1 MEIKKNF
8 VRGIMN
14 KDLDDRLLPDSV
26 YRDALNVKASSSDD
40 QDSGTVQN
48 YLGNTEMVNVD
59 DLITAEGLS
68 STTNIVPIGSFTD
81 TKNNYIYW
89 FLTSDDYDIIFRY
102 FESDAGVGSGRL
114 VLIETRS
121 TGIMN
126 FNPQYL
132 ITGVNIVENLLF
144 FTDGLNPPRRINVD
158 KDYRDGDISENNVN
172 VIVKPPL
179 SAPEI
184 ALIDDSTIT
193 ENTIEDKFIRFAYRY
208 RYENNEYSSLSPFSK
223 TAFEAQD
230 FKFNFNTGRNE
241 SMRNKANSIDITVD
255 VGTKEVQKIDIV
267 GKDSRNNNTLV
278 ITTIDKSTLPNTNQ
292 TYTYKFKNNKV
303 YTVLPQTQITRLF
316 DNVPLSARAQDLIG
330 SRIIYGNYKQFFD
343 LKKPS
348 GEAIIPSF
356 SLSVQSTAIEEGVP
370 AETFK
375 SGRDYEVGIAYLDQF
390 GRMTTVLESD
400 GNGAGIDATVSIP
413 INKARDKN
421 ELSVSIK
428 SRAPVFEIKN
438 GNPIYASKYRLFL
451 KQNRSTYYNILPL
464 FFHREGSFVYLQIAK
479 YDIDKVK
486 AGDYIYIKSTPS
498 GISTTT
504 EKYKVLE
511 AEQKVKNFLGEG
523 KSEPQEEGFY
533 VKISVDSGTLFSENS
548 YEIFKLSTQGS
559 TNYGGV
565 KGAISSSN
573 GTVNPLDKYQRHIDQ
588 PVFYGR
594 GASSISYDTT
604 SSLYNSNTDKRI
616 FLEITDSNKFRYRF
630 FNDSRWIQENV
641 TMSASGNLITYEAGG
656 VTYTVASIT
665 FDTNVNYSPGDT
677 FRINYRGEKASI
689 FGSPVVATRSDKKD
703 GGFAITTTNP
713 ITPGTVLY
721 ISINDGYDQAEQ
733 RFVSS
738 GAYPNIEEWFFEEEI
753 YSNFNQYMPDGRSD
767 GAKTVFFRRA
777 TSLNTTEINGQNI
790 NFLRGTGDQSGD
802 VFMLIRSY
810 QESNTSS
817 TSTESSRKFIYLS
830 IKTKTP
836 QGITILETEGTLNN
850 DAIYYELPG
859 TYPIESGLH
868 KSTFNGD
875 TGQTAA
881 QSAVIKLRD
890 FNAITFGNGMES
902 SIIEDDWNGPELL
915 PSPRTSAAID
925 RYEQIIMD
933 NGLTYSGLFNEST
946 STNNLNEFNLSL
958 ANFKIIEKEYGP
970 IQKLYSRDRD
980 IIVFQEDKV
989 SKVLFERNLLS
1000 DAVGGGSIVSVPEV
1014 LGTQMPYSA
1023 EYGISNNPESFAKW
1037 GNDIYFTDQKRG
1049 AVLNLIEGAGIS
1061 VVSNFGMKNW
1071 FRDLFDD
1078 YPSTQKLGAYD
1089 PYEFKYVLVSN
1100 ETSISAC
1107 ELEVN
1112 NDEIF
1117 ISGDAIN
1124 GAFLFNIETNS
1135 SWSISVAN
1143 GSWLTLNATS
1153 GRGSRV
1159 ITANIASNLSN
1170 TVNRTAT
1177 ITITYCDG
1185 LTKTVTVTQS
1195 YKGKK
1200 QVVVVVT
1207 GDKNNDSGK
1216 SVKPSYDF
1224 GGGSFTGAEIPI
1236 DNAGDYSF
1244 EDLSPE
1250 FLGQGPVPN
1259 EGDTVDV
1266 VGGDGYQNA
1275 DGAFTK
1281 PFNPNLGDK
1290 MYYLDTDVLYDPAD
1304 GDTLIANATELTVSS
1319 NNGINTLVTNT
1330 GDTIVT
1336 NTGDAIGLLLNYTGS
1351 FIYDGTGNY
1360 LYIIIDYRNNLD
1372 MGSSVTTI
1380 PAPLAEAPDSIRLNN
1395 TDQIG
1400 NYTITYDSDSSDIR
1414 FVVENTNGAVVADSG
1429 YVNAPSSATFNI
1441 SKTLSGQDVIKVY
1454 NRDYTG
1460 GPVYDLSIGT
1470 IALTSASISSAG
1482 FDTVAGAC
1490 ASSTTQTIYHNGS
1503 AALPIPGNIIY
1514 TIAAGTT
1521 VFVGNNEYYK
1531 AGTNALQIN
1540 NLGVVISSTSCI
1552 CGESAVPT
1560 VIQSS
1565 INIVQNQDVSL
1576 TIQATNNPFSFAA
1589 AGNCR
1594 EFSMFGG
1601 SGGAVFAGQDCK
1613 TGLEKQVFVST
1624 NETITMCFFL
1634 DSVYKVAGASD
1645 ATFVDVGGCV
1655 DTALP
1660 DGITFET
1667 LTGTLTGAATV
1678 AGNFTFTVTATNCVG
1693 TSAPVSFDIT
1703 VQPDVEPN
1711 KSFFIDNTSAQAT
1724 SSAACSLTPTYS
1736 VMYHDGILSYPVI
1749 RDIIFQ
1755 DESGLNRLAGGNLWY
1770 RMDNGVVVK
1779 IDNEG
1784 IVQDTF
1790 LCGIITPT
1798 PPSTTNVSL
1807 APGVDSATACASSAF
1822 VTYYYTGS
1830 VGVNPGK
1837 LYTNSTATTFAA
1849 AAWYKYEVEAG
1860 VFISLNWDGEQ
1871 WTGSADCL

>member
-26 YRDALNVKASSSDD
+26 YRDALNIKASSSDD
-40 QDSGTVQN
+40 QDSGTAQN
-48 YLGNTEMVNVD
+48 YLGNTQMVDVAT
-59 DLITAEGLS
+59 LIQAEGLTI
-68 STTNIVPIGSFTD
+68 TTNIVPIGSFTD

-89 FLTSDDYDIIFRY
+89 FLTSDRYDIIFRY

-114 VLIETRS
+114 VLVETRS
-121 TGIMN
+121 TGIMK
-126 FNPQYL
+126 FNQQYL

-158 KDYRDGDISENNVN
+158 KDYRDGSISEDNVN

-179 SAPEI
+179 SAPVI
-184 ALIDDSTIT
+184 ALIDDTTIE

-208 RYENNEYSSLSPFSK
+208 RYENNEYSALSPFSK
-223 TAFEAQD
+223 TAFEAQE

-241 SMRNKANSIDITVD
+241 SMQNKANSIDITVD
-255 VGTKEVQKIDIV
+255 IGTKEVQKIDIV
-267 GKDSRNNNTLV
+267 AKDSRNNNTLV

-292 TYTYKFKNNKV
+292 SYTYKFKNNKV
-303 YTVLPQTQITRLF
+303 YTVLPQTQVTRLF

-330 SRIIYGNYKQFFD
+330 SRIVYGNYKQFFD

-348 GEAIIPSF
+348 GEIIVPNF
-356 SLSVQSTAIEEGVP
+356 SLSAQSTAIEEGTP

-390 GRMTTVLESD
+390 GRMTTVLESS
-400 GNGAGIDATVSIP
+400 GNGVGLDATVNIP
-413 INKARDKN
+413 INKAKDKN
-421 ELSVSIK
+421 DLKVNIN
-428 SRAPVFEIKN
+428 SRPPVF
-438 GNPIYASKYRLFL
+438 AAKYRLFL

-504 EKYKVLE
+504 DKYKVLE
-511 AEQKVKNFLGEG
+511 AEQKVKNFLGDG
-523 KSEPQEEGFY
+523 RSEPQEEGFY
-533 VKISVDSGTLFSENS
+533 VKISVDSGSLFSENS

-588 PVFYGR
+588 PVFYGK
-594 GASSISYDTT
+594 GASSVSYDTT

-616 FLEITDSNKFRYRF
+616 FLEITGSNSFRYRF

-641 TMSASGNLITYEAGG
+641 AMSPTGNLITYEAGG
-656 VTYTVASIT
+656 VTYTVASIK
-665 FDTNVNYSPGDT
+665 FDTNINYSSGDT
-677 FRINYRGEKASI
+677 FRINYRGDKASI
-689 FGSPVVATRSDKKD
+689 FGSPVIATRSDKKD

-713 ITPGTVLY
+713 ITPGTVVY

-738 GAYPNIEEWFFEEEI
+738 GAYPNIEEWFFEEEV

-767 GAKTVFFRRA
+767 GSKTVFFRRA

-810 QESNTSS
+810 QESNTSN

-836 QGITILETEGTLNN
+836 QGITILETEGRLNN
-850 DAIYYELPG
+850 DAIYHELPG
-859 TYPIESGLH
+859 TYPIENALH
-868 KSTFNGD
+868 KSDFAGD
-875 TGQTAA
+875 INQTSA
-881 QSAVIKLRD
+881 QAAVIKLQD

-915 PSPRTSAAID
+915 PSPRSSAAID
-925 RYEQIIMD
+925 RYEQIVMD
-933 NGLTYSGLFNEST
+933 NALTYSGLFNEST

-958 ANFKIIEKEYGP
+958 ANFRIIEKEYGP
-970 IQKLYSRDRD
+970 IQKLYARSGDL
-980 IIVFQEDKV
+980 IVFQEDKV
-989 SKVLFERNLLS
+989 SKILFEKNLLS
-1000 DAVGGGSIVSVPEV
+1000 DSVGGGSVVSVPEV
-1014 LGTQMPYSA
+1014 LGTQIPFSA

-1037 GNDIYFTDQKRG
+1037 GSDIYFTDQKRG

-1061 VVSNFGMKNW
+1061 VISNFGMKNW

-1078 YPSTQKLGAYD
+1078 YPGTQKLGAYD

-1100 ETSISAC
+1100 ETSVSAC

-1135 SWSISVAN
+1135 SWSIVVTN

-1159 ITANIASNLSN
+1159 ITANITSNLSN

-1177 ITITYCDG
+1177 ITITYCNG
-1185 LTKTVTVTQS
+1185 LTKVVTVTQS
-1195 YKGKK
+1195 YETKK
-1200 QVVVVVT
+1200 QVVVVTV
-1207 GDKNNDSGK
+1207 GDKNNDSAK
-1216 SVKPSYDF
+1216 SVKPEYDF
-1224 GGGSFTGAEIPI
+1224 GGGSFTGAEISI
-1236 DNAGDYSF
+1236 DLAGDYSF
-1244 EDLSPE
+1244 QEITPE
-1250 FLGQGPVPN
+1250 FLGQGFVPDA
-1259 EGDTVDV
+1259 GDTVDII
-1266 VGGDGYQNA
+1266 A
-1275 DGAFTK
+1275 DTVFEDANGLLTK

-1290 MYYLDTDVLYDPAD
+1290 MYYLDTDTVYDPSE
-1304 GDTLIANATELTVSS
+1304 GDLLISAATAVSPALVSGKYKAPFTYNA
-1319 NNGINTLVTNT
+1319 
-1330 GDTIVT
+1330 
-1336 NTGDAIGLLLNYTGS
+1336 
-1351 FIYDGTGNY
+1351 TGNY
-1360 LYIIIDYRNNLD
+1360 LYLIIDYRSNLN
-1372 MGSSVTTI
+1372 MGGSATSI
-1380 PAPLAEAPDSIRLNN
+1380 PAPLVAEPESIRLNN

-1400 NYTITYDSDSSDIR
+1400 NYTVTYTSDSTDIR
-1414 FVVENTNGAVVADSG
+1414 FVVENANGAVVADSG

-1441 SKTLSGQDVIKVY
+1441 SKTLSGQDVVKVY
-1454 NRDYTG
+1454 NRDYVGNPT
-1460 GPVYDLSIGT
+1460 YDLSVGSIG
-1470 IALTSASISSAG
+1470 LTSASIGSAG

-1490 ASSTTQTIYHNGS
+1490 ASSTTQTIYHNGAS
-1503 AALPIPGNIIY
+1503 ALPIPGNIIY
-1514 TIAAGTT
+1514 TTAAGTT
-1521 VFVGNNEYYK
+1521 LFVGNNEYYK

-1540 NLGVVISSTSCI
+1540 NLGVVIGSTSCI
-1552 CGESAVPT
+1552 CGESAVPA

-1594 EFSMFGG
+1594 EFSLFGG

-1645 ATFVDVGGCV
+1645 ATFTDVGGCI

-1678 AGNFTFTVTATNCVG
+1678 AGNFTFTVTAANCVG

-1749 RDIIFQ
+1749 RDIIFE

-1770 RMDNGVVVK
+1770 RMENGVVIKV
-1779 IDNEG
+1779 DNEG

-1807 APGVDSATACASSAF
+1807 APGADSATACASSAF

-1830 VGVNPGK
+1830 VGINPGK
-1837 LYTNSTATTFAA
+1837 LYTNSSATTFAP

-1860 VFISLNWDGEQ
+1860 VFISLEWDGEQ
-1871 WTGSADCL
+1871 WGGSADCL

>member
-121 TGIMN
+121 TGIMA

-144 FTDGLNPPRRINVD
+144 FTDGLNPPRRINVN

-179 SAPEI
+179 SAPDI
-184 ALIDDSTIT
+184 VLVDDSTIT

-208 RYENNEYSSLSPFSK
+208 RYENNEYSALSPFSK
-223 TAFEAQD
+223 AAFEAQD

-241 SMRNKANSIDITVD
+241 AMRNKANSIDITVD
-255 VGTKEVQKIDIV
+255 VGTKEVQKVDIV

-356 SLSVQSTAIEEGVP
+356 SLSVQSTAIQEGVP

-400 GNGAGIDATVSIP
+400 GNGTGVDATVSIP
-413 INKARDKN
+413 INKAKDKN

-498 GISTTT
+498 GISSST

-511 AEQKVKNFLGEG
+511 AEQKVKNFLGDG
-523 KSEPQEEGFY
+523 RSEPQEEGFY
-533 VKISVDSGTLFSENS
+533 VKISVDSGSLFSENS

-616 FLEITDSNKFRYRF
+616 FLEITESNSFRYRF

-641 TMSASGNLITYEAGG
+641 TMSASGNLITYEAAG
-656 VTYTVASIT
+656 VTYTVASIK
-665 FDTNVNYSPGDT
+665 FDTNVNYSSGDT
-677 FRINYRGEKASI
+677 FRINYRGDKASI

-713 ITPGTVLY
+713 ITPGTVVY

-859 TYPIESGLH
+859 TYPIVNGFHRSD
-868 KSTFNGD
+868 FAGD
-875 TGQTAA
+875 TDQTTGGA
-881 QSAVIKLRD
+881 AVIKLQD

-958 ANFKIIEKEYGP
+958 ANFRIIEKEYGP
-970 IQKLYSRDRD
+970 IQKLYARSGDL
-980 IIVFQEDKV
+980 IVFQEDKV
-989 SKVLFERNLLS
+989 SRVLFEKNLLS
-1000 DAVGGGSIVSVPEV
+1000 DSVGGGSVVSVPEV
-1014 LGTQMPYSA
+1014 LGTQIPYSA

-1078 YPSTQKLGAYD
+1078 YPNTQKLGAYD

-1100 ETSISAC
+1100 ENSVSAC

-1124 GAFLFNIETNS
+1124 GAFLFNIQTNS
-1135 SWSISVAN
+1135 SWSITVAS
-1143 GSWLTLNATS
+1143 GSWLTLSATS

-1159 ITANIASNLSN
+1159 ITADIASNLSN
-1170 TVNRTAT
+1170 TVDRTAT

-1185 LTKTVTVTQS
+1185 LTKVVTVTQS
-1195 YKGKK
+1195 YETKK
-1200 QVVVVVT
+1200 QVVVVTV
-1207 GDKNNDSGK
+1207 GDKNNDSAK
-1216 SVKPSYDF
+1216 SVKPEYDF

-1236 DNAGDYSF
+1236 DLAGDYSF
-1244 EDLSPE
+1244 QEITPE
-1250 FLGQGPVPN
+1250 FLGQGFVPDA
-1259 EGDTVDV
+1259 GDTV
-1266 VGGDGYQNA
+1266 GIIA
-1275 DGAFTK
+1275 DTAFEDANGLLTK

-1290 MYYLDTDVLYDPAD
+1290 MYYLDTNTVYDPSE
-1304 GDTLIANATELTVSS
+1304 GDLLISAATAVSPTLVSGKYRAPFTYNAT
-1319 NNGINTLVTNT
+1319 
-1330 GDTIVT
+1330 
-1336 NTGDAIGLLLNYTGS
+1336 
-1351 FIYDGTGNY
+1351 GNFLY
-1360 LYIIIDYRNNLD
+1360 LIIDYRNNLN
-1372 MGSSVTTI
+1372 MGASATSI
-1380 PAPLAEAPDSIRLNN
+1380 PAPLVAEPESIALNN
-1395 TDQIG
+1395 ASQIG
-1400 NYTITYDSDSSDIR
+1400 NYTVTYTSDSTDIR

-1429 YVNAPSSATFNI
+1429 YVSAPSGATLTV
-1441 SKTLSGQDVIKVY
+1441 SKTLTGQDVVKVY

-1460 GPVYDLSIGT
+1460 SPVYTLSIGS
-1470 IALTSASISSAG
+1470 IGLTSASISSTG
-1482 FDTVAGAC
+1482 FDTVDGAC

-1514 TIAAGTT
+1514 TTAAGTT
-1521 VFVGNNEYYK
+1521 LFVGNNEYYK

-1552 CGESAVPT
+1552 CGESLVPT
-1560 VIQSS
+1560 VTQAS

-1645 ATFVDVGGCV
+1645 ATFDDIGGCV

-1693 TSAPVSFDIT
+1693 TSDPVSFDIT

-1724 SSAACSLTPTYS
+1724 STAACSMTPTYS

-1779 IDNEG
+1779 VDNEG

-1790 LCGIITPT
+1790 LCNIITPT
-1798 PPSTTNVSL
+1798 LPSTTSVSL
-1807 APGVDSATACASSAF
+1807 APGVDSATACASGAF
-1822 VTYYYTGS
+1822 ATYYYTGTLFI
-1830 VGVNPGK
+1830 NPGK
-1837 LYTNSTATTFAA
+1837 LYTSSAATTFAA
-1849 AAWYKYEVEAG
+1849 AAWYKYEVEPT
-1860 VFISLNWDGEQ
+1860 VFISAEWDGEQ
-1871 WTGSADCL
+1871 WTGMMVDCL

>member
-26 YRDALNVKASSSDD
+26 YRDALNIKASSSDD

-48 YLGNTEMVNVD
+48 YLGNTQMVDVAT
-59 DLITAEGLS
+59 LIQAEGLS
-68 STTNIVPIGSFTD
+68 ATSNIVPIGSFTD

-114 VLIETRS
+114 VLVETKS

-184 ALIDDSTIT
+184 ALIDDSTIS

-241 SMRNKANSIDITVD
+241 AMRNKANSIDITID

-348 GEAIIPSF
+348 GEVIIPSF

-370 AETFK
+370 SETFK
-375 SGRDYEVGIAYLDQF
+375 SGRDYEVGVAYLDQF

-413 INKARDKN
+413 INKAKDKN

-428 SRAPVFEIKN
+428 SRAPVFAE
-438 GNPIYASKYRLFL
+438 KYRLFL

-665 FDTNVNYSPGDT
+665 FDTNVNYSSGDT

-689 FGSPVVATRSDKKD
+689 FGSPVIATRSDRKD

-713 ITPGTVLY
+713 ITPGTVVY

-790 NFLRGTGDQSGD
+790 NFLIGTGDQSGD

-836 QGITILETEGTLNN
+836 QGITILETEGIPNN
-850 DAIYYELPG
+850 DAVYYELPG

-868 KSTFNGD
+868 KSQFAGD
-875 TGQTAA
+875 RNQTSG
-881 QSAVIKLRD
+881 QSAIIRLQD

-1100 ETSISAC
+1100 ETSVSAC

-1159 ITANIASNLSN
+1159 ITADIASNLSN

-1185 LTKTVTVTQS
+1185 LTKVVTVTQS
-1195 YKGKK
+1195 YETKK
-1200 QVVVVVT
+1200 QVVVVTV
-1207 GDKNNDSGK
+1207 GDKNNDSAK
-1216 SVKPSYDF
+1216 SVKPEYDF

-1236 DNAGDYSF
+1236 DLAGDYSF
-1244 EDLSPE
+1244 QEITPE
-1250 FLGQGPVPN
+1250 FLGQGFVPDA
-1259 EGDTVDV
+1259 GDTVDIV
-1266 VGGDGYQNA
+1266 A
-1275 DGAFTK
+1275 DTVFEDANGLLTK

-1290 MYYLDTDVLYDPAD
+1290 MYYLDTDTVYDPSE
-1304 GDTLIANATELTVSS
+1304 GDLLISAATEVSPSLVSGKYKAPFTYNAT
-1319 NNGINTLVTNT
+1319 
-1330 GDTIVT
+1330 
-1336 NTGDAIGLLLNYTGS
+1336 
-1351 FIYDGTGNY
+1351 GNFLY
-1360 LYIIIDYRNNLD
+1360 LIIDYRNNLN
-1372 MGSSVTTI
+1372 MGGSATSI
-1380 PAPLAEAPDSIRLNN
+1380 PAPLVAEPESITLNN
-1395 TDQIG
+1395 TSQIG
-1400 NYTITYDSDSSDIR
+1400 NYTVTYTSDSTDIR
-1414 FVVENTNGAVVADSG
+1414 FVIENPNGAVVADSG
-1429 YVNAPSSATFNI
+1429 YVSTPSGATLTV
-1441 SKTLSGQDVIKVY
+1441 SKTLTGQDVVKVY

-1460 GPVYDLSIGT
+1460 SPVYTLSIGS

-1482 FDTVAGAC
+1482 FDTVDGAC
-1490 ASSTTQTIYHNGS
+1490 ASSTTQTIYHNGA

-1514 TIAAGTT
+1514 ATADGATL
-1521 VFVGNNEYYK
+1521 FVGNNEYYK

-1552 CGESAVPT
+1552 CGESLVPT

-1645 ATFVDVGGCV
+1645 ATFEDIGGCV

-1693 TSAPVSFDIT
+1693 TSDPVSFDIT

-1779 IDNEG
+1779 VDNEG

-1798 PPSTTNVSL
+1798 PPSTTSVSL
-1807 APGVDSATACASSAF
+1807 APGVDSATACASGAF
-1822 VTYYYTGS
+1822 VTYYYTGTL
-1830 VGVNPGK
+1830 GVNPGK
-1837 LYTNSTATTFAA
+1837 LYTSAAATTFAA
-1849 AAWYKYEVEAG
+1849 AAWYKYEVGPG
-1860 VFISLNWDGEQ
+1860 VFISLEWDGDQ
-1871 WTGSADCL
+1871 WTGMAVDCL

>member
-1 MEIKKNF
+1 VSRSIDYIF
-8 VRGIMN
+8 
-14 KDLDDRLLPDSV
+14 DTDRRLIVEVTGARTFSFRD
-26 YRDALNVKASSSDD
+26 YRLSY
-40 QDSGTVQN
+40 N
-48 YLGNTEMVNVD
+48 YG
-59 DLITAEGLS
+59 
-68 STTNIVPIGSFTD
+68 TNITMNS
-81 TKNNYIYW
+81 
-89 FLTSDDYDIIFRY
+89 
-102 FESDAGVGSGRL
+102 
-114 VLIETRS
+114 ET
-121 TGIMN
+121 
-126 FNPQYL
+126 
-132 ITGVNIVENLLF
+132 
-144 FTDGLNPPRRINVD
+144 
-158 KDYRDGDISENNVN
+158 
-172 VIVKPPL
+172 
-179 SAPEI
+179 
-184 ALIDDSTIT
+184 
-193 ENTIEDKFIRFAYRY
+193 
-208 RYENNEYSSLSPFSK
+208 
-223 TAFEAQD
+223 
-230 FKFNFNTGRNE
+230 
-241 SMRNKANSIDITVD
+241 
-255 VGTKEVQKIDIV
+255 
-267 GKDSRNNNTLV
+267 
-278 ITTIDKSTLPNTNQ
+278 
-292 TYTYKFKNNKV
+292 
-303 YTVLPQTQITRLF
+303 
-316 DNVPLSARAQDLIG
+316 
-330 SRIIYGNYKQFFD
+330 
-343 LKKPS
+343 
-348 GEAIIPSF
+348 IP
-356 SLSVQSTAIEEGVP
+356 
-370 AETFK
+370 
-375 SGRDYEVGIAYLDQF
+375 
-390 GRMTTVLESD
+390 
-400 GNGAGIDATVSIP
+400 
-413 INKARDKN
+413 
-421 ELSVSIK
+421 
-428 SRAPVFEIKN
+428 
-438 GNPIYASKYRLFL
+438 
-451 KQNRSTYYNILPL
+451 
-464 FFHREGSFVYLQIAK
+464 
-479 YDIDKVK
+479 
-486 AGDYIYIKSTPS
+486 TPS
-498 GISTTT
+498 GNT
-504 EKYKVLE
+504 
-511 AEQKVKNFLGEG
+511 LGNALR
-523 KSEPQEEGFY
+523 
-533 VKISVDSGTLFSENS
+533 VD
-548 YEIFKLSTQGS
+548 I
-559 TNYGGV
+559 GGV
-565 KGAISSSN
+565 
-573 GTVNPLDKYQRHIDQ
+573 
-588 PVFYGR
+588 
-594 GASSISYDTT
+594 SYV
-604 SSLYNSNTDKRI
+604 LGYII
-616 FLEITDSNKFRYRF
+616 FEVPGLS
-630 FNDSRWIQENV
+630 
-641 TMSASGNLITYEAGG
+641 
-656 VTYTVASIT
+656 
-665 FDTNVNYSPGDT
+665 NYSIGDSW
-677 FRINYRGEKASI
+677 RINYRGSRYGI
-689 FGSPVVATRSDKKD
+689 NGSPIKFETTEAID
-703 GGFAITTTNP
+703 GPFAGVPNRGDENNSQGDLA
-713 ITPGTVLY
+713 ITPGSV
-721 ISINDGYDQAEQ
+721 IKFQINEGFDQPEQ
-733 RFVSS
+733 RFVAS
-738 GAYPNIEEWFFEEEI
+738 GSYDNIEEWFFEERI
-753 YSNFNQYMPDGRSD
+753 YEKFSQLMTDGRSD
-767 GAKTVFFRRA
+767 GSKTVFFRRGYVSYVS
-777 TSLNTTEINGQNI
+777 TGSVQNSQPT
-790 NFLRGTGDQSGD
+790 FKLSKTGDQNGYI
-802 VFMLIRSY
+802 VMIIKGYGRS
-810 QESNTSS
+810 EDTS
-817 TSTESSRKFIYLS
+817 RRAIYLNLS
-830 IKTKTP
+830 VVSPDKLTV
-836 QGITILETEGTLNN
+836 LETEGILNN

-859 TYPIESGLH
+859 TYPIVSGLH

-881 QSAVIKLRD
+881 QSAIIKLRD

-1100 ETSISAC
+1100 ETSVSAC

-1244 EDLSPE
+1244 EGLSPE

-1259 EGDTVDV
+1259 EGDAVDV

-1319 NNGINTLVTNT
+1319 NSGINTLVTNA

-1414 FVVENTNGAVVADSG
+1414 FVVENANGAVVADSG

-1490 ASSTTQTIYHNGS
+1490 ASSTTQTIYHNGA

-1514 TIAAGTT
+1514 TTAAGTT
-1521 VFVGNNEYYK
+1521 LFVGNNEYYK

-1552 CGESAVPT
+1552 CGESLVPT

-1645 ATFVDVGGCV
+1645 ATFEDIGGCV

-1693 TSAPVSFDIT
+1693 TSDPVSFDIT

-1779 IDNEG
+1779 VDNEG

-1837 LYTNSTATTFAA
+1837 LYTSAAATTFAA